1 MFKDKILSIITV
13 TLTVLLAGCSS
24 SAFEVLNPF
33 AENPE
38 VELGK
43 RDNKALLEQG
53 TESNQAEQA
62 RHALEVMGNYRS
74 AQAPEPYY
82 PVLQPAEVRLMWV
95 PDHLNKSGDLVPAHY
110 YYLKILSDRWAVQD
124 AFELEKQLG
133 DESGSGDSATPWV
146 YGNKK

>member
-1 MFKDKILSIITV
+1 MFKSTISSMTAF
-13 TLTVLLAGCSS
+13 VLAICLAGCSS

-33 AENPE
+33 ADNPE

-43 RDNKALLEQG
+43 RDSKALLEQG
-53 TESNQAEQA
+53 TESAQADQA

-82 PVLQPAEVRLMWV
+82 PVMQPAEVRLMWV
-95 PDHLNKSGDLVPAHY
+95 PDHLSKSGDLVPAHY
-110 YYLKILSDRWAVQD
+110 YYLKVLPDRWAVQD

-133 DESGSGDSATPWV
+133 DGKDGDASATPWV